1 MFERVA
7 VLVTIPDMLH
17 DTRIFSLA
25 EGISQN
31 IEEAEKY
38 YSKIDDFDMKL
49 KIGDYYLNKYHFE
62 AMIRHYVY
70 LAKGGH
76 MKVSFKEHPSNDSR
90 RQHVSIFRKDY
101 RIL

>member
-1 MFERVA
+1 MRVLAARYLLRDNNNEIIEGPKSMFERVA

-25 EGISQN
+25 GGISQN

-70 LAKGGH
+70 LAK
-76 MKVSFKEHPSNDSR
+76 VD
-90 RQHVSIFRKDY
+90 I
-101 RIL
+101 